1 MHFTNLQTQLD
12 LFYLWLKEIFLKE
25 KLKTIPIVKN
35 LVGFLEALKIPGYD
49 SFSFFD
55 LAEMYVSGIVKG
67 ALSSRAGSISFSF
80 FMALFPFLLFILNLI
95 AFIPIDNFDAVLFN
109 FIELLLPQESQSF
122 FTDIFNDIRQKQRAG
137 LLSSVFLLSVF
148 LTANGVSSIF
158 SSFEGSYHVELSRS
172 FIRQYLYSMMVG
184 ILLALLLL
192 VGVMALVFF
201 EIFILSNLDELIP
214 SEINWIRIGQLF
226 FYAILIYIT
235 VSILYYFGT
244 IEGKKTRF
252 FSPGA
257 LMSCL
262 LILLTTYLFGIYIE
276 NFSRYNQLYGS
287 IGALLIFLFYI
298 WLNSSL
304 LLLGFELNATLN
316 RLKNSEQEGS

>member
-1 MHFTNLQTQLD
+1 M
-12 LFYLWLKEIFLKE
+12 KE
-25 KLKTIPIVKN
+25 KLKKIPVVKN
-35 LVGFLEALKIPGYD
+35 LVGLLEALKLPGHTG
-49 SFSFFD
+49 FSFYD
-55 LAEMYVSGIVKG
+55 LLEMYISGIVKG

-158 SSFEGSYHVELSRS
+158 SSFEGSYHVDLSRS

-201 EIFILSNLDELIP
+201 EIFIFSNLDELIP
-214 SEINWIRIGQLF
+214 SEVNWIRIGQLF
-226 FYAILIYIT
+226 FYTVLIYIS
-235 VSILYYFGT
+235 VAILYYFGT

-252 FSPGA
+252 FSPGS
-257 LMSCL
+257 LMSFL
-262 LILLTTYLFGIYIE
+262 LILITTYLFGIYIE
-276 NFSRYNQLYGS
+276 NFSTYNQLYGS

-298 WLNSSL
+298 WLNSSI

-316 RLKNSEQEGS
+316 RLKNSGLG

>member
-1 MHFTNLQTQLD
+1 MFSKNFRILELPVVKQL
-12 LFYLWLKEIFLKE
+12 IQFLKQ
-25 KLKTIPIVKN
+25 LQLP
-35 LVGFLEALKIPGYD
+35 GFQG
-49 SFSFFD
+49 FSVFD
-55 LAEMYVSGIVKG
+55 LLEMYAIGLFKG
-67 ALSSRAGSISFSF
+67 ALATRAGSISFSF

-109 FIELLLPQESQSF
+109 FIELLLPQESQTF
-122 FTDIFNDIRQKQRAG
+122 FTDIFNDIRQKQRTG
-137 LLSSVFLLSVF
+137 LLSSVFFLSIF

-158 SSFEGSYHVELSRS
+158 SSFEESYHVALSRS

-184 ILLALLLL
+184 ILLAVLLL
-192 VGVMALVFF
+192 VGVLGLVFF
-201 EIFILSNLDELIP
+201 EIFIFSNLDELIP
-214 SEINWIRIGQLF
+214 SEVNWIRLGQLF
-226 FYAILIYIT
+226 LYTILIYIS
-235 VSILYYFGT
+235 VAILYYFGT

-257 LMSCL
+257 LMTCL

-276 NFSRYNQLYGS
+276 NFSQYNQLYGS

-298 WLNSSL
+298 WLNSSV

-316 RLKNSEQEGS
+316 RLKSSGENLSQ

>member
-1 MHFTNLQTQLD
+1 
-12 LFYLWLKEIFLKE
+12 LKE
-25 KLKTIPIVKN
+25 KLKKIPIVKN
-35 LVGFLEALKIPGYD
+35 LVGFLEAIKIPGYRG
-49 SFSFFD
+49 FSFYD

-95 AFIPIDNFDAVLFN
+95 AFIPIENFDGILFD
-109 FIELLLPQESQSF
+109 FIELLLPQESQIF

-184 ILLALLLL
+184 ILLAVLLLG
-192 VGVMALVFF
+192 GVMALVFF

-214 SEINWIRIGQLF
+214 SEINWIRVGQLF
-226 FYAILIYIT
+226 FYTILVYIS
-235 VSILYYFGT
+235 VAILYYFGT
-244 IEGKKTRF
+244 IEGKKNRF

-257 LMSCL
+257 LMTCL
-262 LILLTTYLFGIYIE
+262 LILMTTYLFGVYIE
-276 NFSRYNQLYGS
+276 NFSQYNQLYGS

-298 WLNSSL
+298 WLNSSV

-316 RLKNSEQEGS
+316 RLKNTDQVPS

>member
-1 MHFTNLQTQLD
+1 
-12 LFYLWLKEIFLKE
+12 LKE
-25 KLKTIPIVKN
+25 KLKKIPIVKN
-35 LVGFLEALKIPGYD
+35 LVGFLEAIKIPGYRG
-49 SFSFFD
+49 FSFYD

-95 AFIPIDNFDAVLFN
+95 AFIPIENFDGILFD
-109 FIELLLPQESQSF
+109 FIELLLPQESQIF

-184 ILLALLLL
+184 ILLAVLLLG
-192 VGVMALVFF
+192 GVMALVFF

-214 SEINWIRIGQLF
+214 SEINWIRVGQLF
-226 FYAILIYIT
+226 FYTILVYIS
-235 VSILYYFGT
+235 VAILYYFGT

-257 LMSCL
+257 LMTCL
-262 LILLTTYLFGIYIE
+262 LILMTTYLFGVYIE
-276 NFSRYNQLYGS
+276 NFSQYNQLYGS

-298 WLNSSL
+298 WLNSSV

-316 RLKNSEQEGS
+316 RLKNTDQVPS

>member
-1 MHFTNLQTQLD
+1 
-12 LFYLWLKEIFLKE
+12 LKE
-25 KLKTIPIVKN
+25 KLKKIPIVKS
-35 LVGFLEALKIPGYD
+35 LVEFLEVIKLPGY
-49 SFSFFD
+49 SGFSFYD
-55 LAEMYVSGIVKG
+55 LAEIYVSGIVKG
-67 ALSSRAGSISFSF
+67 ALSSRAGSVSFSF

-95 AFIPIDNFDAVLFN
+95 AFIPIDNFDRILFD
-109 FIELLLPQESQSF
+109 FIELLLPQESQIF

-184 ILLALLLL
+184 ILLAVLLL

-214 SEINWIRIGQLF
+214 SEINWIRVGQLF
-226 FYAILIYIT
+226 FYIILTYIS
-235 VSILYYFGT
+235 VAILYYFGT
-244 IEGKKTRF
+244 IEGKKTHF

-257 LMSCL
+257 LMTCL
-262 LILLTTYLFGIYIE
+262 LIILTTYLFGVYIE
-276 NFSRYNQLYGS
+276 NFSQYNQLYGS

-298 WLNSSL
+298 WLNSSV
-304 LLLGFELNATLN
+304 LLLGFDLNATLN
-316 RLKNSEQEGS
+316 RLKNTDQEPSKY

>member
-1 MHFTNLQTQLD
+1 M
-12 LFYLWLKEIFLKE
+12 KE
-25 KLKTIPIVKN
+25 KLKKIPIVKS
-35 LVGFLEALKIPGYD
+35 LVEFLEVIKLPGY
-49 SFSFFD
+49 SGFSFYD
-55 LAEMYVSGIVKG
+55 LAEIYVSGIVKG
-67 ALSSRAGSISFSF
+67 ALSSRAGSVSFSF

-95 AFIPIDNFDAVLFN
+95 AFIPIDNFDRILFD
-109 FIELLLPQESQSF
+109 FIELLLPQESQIF

-184 ILLALLLL
+184 ILLAVLLL

-214 SEINWIRIGQLF
+214 SEINWIRVGQLF
-226 FYAILIYIT
+226 FYIILTYIS
-235 VSILYYFGT
+235 VAILYYFGT
-244 IEGKKTRF
+244 IEGKKTHF

-257 LMSCL
+257 LMTCL
-262 LILLTTYLFGIYIE
+262 LIILTTYLFGVYIE
-276 NFSRYNQLYGS
+276 NFSQYNQLYGS

-298 WLNSSL
+298 WLNSSV
-304 LLLGFELNATLN
+304 LLLGFDLNATLN
-316 RLKNSEQEGS
+316 RLKNTDQEPSKY

>member
-1 MHFTNLQTQLD
+1 
-12 LFYLWLKEIFLKE
+12 LKE
-25 KLKTIPIVKN
+25 KLKKIPIVKN
-35 LVGFLEALKIPGYD
+35 LVGFLEAIKIPGYRG
-49 SFSFFD
+49 FSFYD

-95 AFIPIDNFDAVLFN
+95 AFIPIENFDGILFD
-109 FIELLLPQESQSF
+109 FIELLLPQESQIF

-184 ILLALLLL
+184 ILLAVLLLG
-192 VGVMALVFF
+192 GVMALVFF

-214 SEINWIRIGQLF
+214 SEINWIRVVQLF
-226 FYAILIYIT
+226 FYTILVYIS
-235 VSILYYFGT
+235 VAILYYFGT

-257 LMSCL
+257 LMTCL
-262 LILLTTYLFGIYIE
+262 LILMTTYLFGVYIE
-276 NFSRYNQLYGS
+276 NFSQYNQLYGS

-298 WLNSSL
+298 WLNSSV

-316 RLKNSEQEGS
+316 RLKNTDQVPS

>member
-1 MHFTNLQTQLD
+1 MHPTNLQTQLD

-35 LVGFLEALKIPGYD
+35 LVGFLEVLKIPGYD
-49 SFSFFD
+49 SFSFYD

-137 LLSSVFLLSVF
+137 LLSSVFFLSVF

-235 VSILYYFGT
+235 VAILYFFGT